1 MCSCIFSIITSVF
14 SVAWS
19 SEIILIYWFAAQETF
34 LIIINVENSCGNCD
48 AFYFSLMFFLLFVF
62 FYLIHRWIESSKEQH
77 LFEVEIFCNIIHVF
91 TVTFDQFNASLLN
104 RNMNVFQKN
113 LTDCKRQYYII
124 FTLCMCEN
132 KSHILT
138 LKEVSELLELLIF
151 LIFFF
156 NLTIFGIIAKLCCIE
171 WFITYS
177 SLKQWLDILTLTN
190 SPHLHGL
197 KWKSNFRKKNYER
210 CADE

>member
-1 MCSCIFSIITSVF
+1 MQLYFQHHYSSLQCHMIFRNHF
-14 SVAWS
+14 NM
-19 SEIILIYWFAAQETF
+19 LIYCSRNISDYYQCWKQLWKLWCILFFFDVFPFICLF
-34 LIIINVENSCGNCD
+34 LFV
-48 AFYFSLMFFLLFVF
+48 YFSLIL
-62 FYLIHRWIESSKEQH
+62 WWTESSKEQH

-138 LKEVSELLELLIF
+138 LKEVSELLELQLFIF
-151 LIFFF
+151 LFFLF
-156 NLTIFGIIAKLCCIE
+156 DNIWYYC
-171 WFITYS
+171 
-177 SLKQWLDILTLTN
+177 
-190 SPHLHGL
+190 
-197 KWKSNFRKKNYER
+197 
-210 CADE
+210 